1 MTDDTDR
8 KLRFFDIMKPM
19 WAELSVCKDPLQSM
33 NAVAEAFRK
42 LTGSDFT
49 MVTLA
54 SPDGKTGTT
63 VGAAGV
69 PESMHPPSTL
79 SVIREY
85 RTHTIPTNAPSAL
98 RLTSFDDLAEDIREN
113 VKLFNVGQVVT
124 CSIVLRGEIVG
135 FLNAIKMTGS
145 PQFPLDTEEVVT
157 EFSSMV
163 SVAIESTKSAMQ
175 LRKTV
180 QETSKMLETA
190 PIGIMLIDPKGII
203 RSINPNMVKTFG
215 KKSEEELVGTSVFE
229 IPSVNRSGMDT
240 LIIHGMDGHASE
252 KTDLHLVIAPDRA
265 YYLHVKISPLTKES
279 GDPEGAVLVAM
290 DTSTKVRLENQLERS
305 YEKLTQTFQEL
316 ERVTKMKS
324 QFIDVVSH
332 ELRTPLTVMRGYVD
346 MVESEY
352 AHRLDP
358 KFGQKLKIIKANT
371 DKLYGLV
378 ESMLDVSRLEKGSMQ
393 IHPEPLKVDTVLDEI
408 VKSRTKDAQ
417 EKNQTITLGIE
428 GSIPLLM
435 ADRRRIRDV
444 FNHVIDNAVKYTQEE
459 GHVHVG
465 VRDEGKMVH
474 IWVKDNGIGIPL
486 ENLGRIF
493 DRFYIVASN
502 DLAHPVDRIGLSLPI
517 SKGIVEAHGGRIWV
531 ESQVGKGSVFHIE
544 LPKETPR

>member
-1 MTDDTDR
+1 VTDDTD
-8 KLRFFDIMKPM
+8 LRSRLFEVLRTMFSDLR
-19 WAELSVCKDPLQSM
+19 ASTDPLKSM
-33 NAVAEAFRK
+33 DAVAEAMVK
-42 LTGSDFT
+42 LTDADFG
-49 MVTLA
+49 MVTLMN
-54 SPDGKTGTT
+54 PDRMSGTT
-63 VGAAGV
+63 VGVARV
-69 PESMHPPSTL
+69 PPNMRPPSTL

-85 RTHTIPTNAPSAL
+85 RNKPLPTSAPDAL
-98 RLTSFDDLAEDIREN
+98 RLTSFDDVPDDIKEN
-113 VKLFNVGQVVT
+113 IKLFGIGEVIT
-124 CSIVLRGEIVG
+124 CTIVLRGDVVG
-135 FLNAIKMTGS
+135 FLNALKSVGS
-145 PQFPLDTEEVVT
+145 APFPPGTEEAMT
-157 EFSSMV
+157 EFSSF
-163 SVAIESTKSAMQ
+163 VAITVDNIKSSLQ

-180 QETSKMLETA
+180 HETAKMIETA
-190 PIGIMLIDPKGII
+190 PIGILLVDTKGII
-203 RSINPNMVKTFG
+203 RSINQNLVKIFG
-215 KKSEEELVGTSVFE
+215 RKTEEELVGTSVFE
-229 IPSVNRSGMDT
+229 IASVNRSGMDT

-265 YYLHVKISPLTKES
+265 YYLHVKVSPLTKES
-279 GDPEGAVLVAM
+279 GEPEGAVLVAM
-290 DTSTKVRLENQLERS
+290 DTSSKVRLENQLERS

-352 AHRLDP
+352 SHKLDP
-358 KFGQKLKIIKANT
+358 KFAQKLKIIKANT

-393 IHPEPLKVDTVLDEI
+393 IHPEPLKVDTVLEEI
-408 VKSRTKDAQ
+408 VKSRMKDAQ
-417 EKNQTITLGIE
+417 EKNQTLTLGIE

-459 GHVHVG
+459 GRIHVG

-474 IWVKDNGIGIPL
+474 VWVKDNGVGIPL

-531 ESQVGKGSVFHIE
+531 ESQVGKGSVFHVE
-544 LPKETPR
+544 LPKEPPR

>member
-1 MTDDTDR
+1 VIDDSDR
-8 KLRFFDIMKPM
+8 KLKLFDVLSPM
-19 WAELSVCKDPLQSM
+19 YGELRKLTDPSQSM
-33 NAVAEAFRK
+33 NVVAESMRK

-49 MVTLA
+49 MVTLTT
-54 SPDGKTGTT
+54 PDGTTGFT
-63 VGAAGV
+63 VGLAGV
-69 PESMHPPSTL
+69 PPGMKAPTTL
-79 SVIREY
+79 SVIMEY
-85 RTHTIPTNAPSAL
+85 RTRKLPIDAPSAL
-98 RLTSFDDLAEDIREN
+98 RITSFDDLAEDIREN
-113 VKLFNVGQVVT
+113 AKRFNVGQVVT
-124 CSIVLRGEIVG
+124 CSVVLRGEVIG
-135 FLNAIKMTGS
+135 FLNAIKMVDS
-145 PQFPLDTEEVVT
+145 PPFPAETEDVLEG
-157 EFSSMV
+157 FSSL
-163 SVAIESTKSAMQ
+163 VAVALENTRNTMQ
-175 LRKTV
+175 LRKAV
-180 QETSKMLETA
+180 QETSKLLETA
-190 PIGIMLIDPKGII
+190 PIGIMMVDTKGII

-215 KKSEEELVGTSVFE
+215 KKTEDELVGTSVFE
-229 IPSVNRSGMDT
+229 MPSVNRSGMDA
-240 LIIHGMDGHASE
+240 LLIHGMDGHSSE
-252 KTDLHLVIAPDRA
+252 KADLHLVISPDRA
-265 YYLHVKISPLTKES
+265 HYLHIKVSPLTKES

-316 ERVTKMKS
+316 ERVTRMKS

-352 AHRLDP
+352 SHKLDP

-393 IHPEPLKVDTVLDEI
+393 IHPEPLKVDAVIDEI
-408 VKSRTKDAQ
+408 VKSRMKDAQ
-417 EKNQTITLGIE
+417 EKNQTLTLGIE

-444 FNHVIDNAVKYTQEE
+444 FNHVLDNAVKYTQEE
-459 GHVHVG
+459 GRIHVG

-474 IWVKDNGIGIPL
+474 VWVKDNGIGIPL

-531 ESQVGKGSVFHIE
+531 ESQVGKGSVFHVE
-544 LPKETPR
+544 LPKEPPR

>member
-1 MTDDTDR
+1 MADESD
-8 KLRFFDIMKPM
+8 LRLRLFEVLKPM
-19 WAELSVCKDPLQSM
+19 FAELRSSTDPLRSM
-33 NAVAEAFRK
+33 DTVAEAMVR
-42 LTGSDFT
+42 LTGADYGL
-49 MVTLA
+49 VTFMN
-54 SPDGKTGTT
+54 PDGKSGNT
-63 VGAAGV
+63 VGTARV
-69 PESMHPPSTL
+69 PPDVTPPVTI

-85 RTHTIPTNAPSAL
+85 RDMRIPTAAPSAL
-98 RLTSFDDLAEDIREN
+98 RLEKFEDVPDDIREN
-113 VKLFNVGQVVT
+113 VRLFGIGEVIT
-124 CSIVLRGEIVG
+124 CTIVLRGEVVG
-135 FLNAIKMTGS
+135 FLNSIKKLGS
-145 PQFPLDTEEVVT
+145 PPFLPDTEAAME
-157 EFSSMV
+157 EFSSI
-163 SVAIESTKSAMQ
+163 VAIPVENIKSSLQ

-180 QETSKMLETA
+180 HEASKMFDTA
-190 PIGIMLIDPKGII
+190 PIGIMLVDAKGII
-203 RSINPNMVKTFG
+203 KSINPNLVKTFG
-215 KKSEEELVGTSVFE
+215 KKAAEELVGTSVFE
-229 IPSVNRSGMDT
+229 MQSVNRSGMDT
-240 LIIHGMDGHASE
+240 LLIHGMDGHPSE

-265 YYLHVKISPLTKES
+265 YYLHVKISPLTKATGE
-279 GDPEGAVLVAM
+279 PEGAVLVAM
-290 DTSTKVRLENQLERS
+290 DISSKVRLENQLERS

-316 ERVTKMKS
+316 ERVTKMKT

-352 AHRLDP
+352 SQKLDP
-358 KFGQKLKIIKANT
+358 KFAQKLKIIKANT

-393 IHPEPLKVDTVLDEI
+393 IHPEPLKIDTVLEEI
-408 VKSRTKDAQ
+408 VNARTKDAQ
-417 EKNQTITLGIE
+417 EKNQTLTLGVE

-459 GHVHVG
+459 GRVHVG

-474 IWVKDNGIGIPL
+474 VWVRDNGVGIPL

-517 SKGIVEAHGGRIWV
+517 SKGIVEAHGGRLCV

-544 LPKETPR
+544 LPKEPPR